1 MRMKFANPFRPGLAQ
16 MIDKMQAK
24 IRRHVIKIVLFKIS
38 LSQLGSQQFETVP
51 TGRNS
56 KSA

>member
-1 MRMKFANPFRPGLAQ
+1 MKFANPFRPGLAQ

-24 IRRHVIKIVLFKIS
+24 IRRHVIKIVLFKTS
-38 LSQLGSQQFETVP
+38 LSQLGRQQFETVP